1 MKSYRMKFM
10 AILLALLMC
19 VCLVDTRALVADEA
33 NGPVYESGDLT
44 YTFTLQGS
52 WNTGYNASIRI
63 DNHSAESIE
72 DWRFEM
78 EYEGSISNIWN
89 AVIESNA
96 DGKYIIK
103 NAGWNQDIAAG
114 SYVEFGLSG
123 AEAFDKYP
131 SSYKMLTGIAENSS
145 EDFDAVFEITNDW
158 TQGFTGRITITNN
171 TDAMIEDWVLEF
183 DGENEISTLWDG
195 QIVSHESTHYIVKSA
210 DYNQNIPV
218 GGSVSFNFNVDFR
231 SSDAEFTNFAL
242 SSYADLSQI
251 TPPDGGDDTHE
262 PGTFD
267 DIGEAYFK
275 QPTADDIVVD
285 EETGIQYVRNQL
297 LVSAFMGLEKSV
309 MEDICEEIGATIV
322 GYIALSNDFQIE
334 FSDDMT
340 IEDLEIMADYLNSY
354 SFVSNVTLNMSYE
367 IKKDVTTTN
376 DRLYNDGDVWSETN
390 PSGDTWALGI
400 LKVLSAWDQKASFAP
415 VKIGVYD
422 GGFDT
427 THYDLRFTAVENSST
442 DRTLIAHGTHVSGI
456 MAAIHNNHQGIAG
469 VASNDVTAND
479 VQLYA
484 YGFGT
489 ESEGSDM
496 GDKMAYA
503 KLIGNHVKVINV
515 SSGFQDEVA
524 FAASHPEL
532 VGTKNSDNAKKYVNG
547 RAAVL
552 TDFFKK
558 MIASGYDF
566 VICCS
571 AGNSNGY
578 SYIITSGKGSVF
590 GVRTATQD
598 EINDPNITTVSPGG
612 VDAQYNSALT
622 AITDSAINERIIV
635 VGSIKK
641 DTNFTLSDFSDIGT
655 RVDVVAPGENILST
669 VQHDY
674 WSTMYYEFTGT
685 SQASP
690 HVAGIVA
697 LMYQANPSM
706 KGYKVKQFLK
716 DSASSYST
724 GTAAYPIPD
733 AAKCVDYAQNFDT
746 FLTNDVSWPS
756 GTLTGE
762 TKCLAGNLANVSFSA
777 FRTSSGDYNV
787 GTYSAGKYSFS
798 FESDSDGDFVTVLP
812 QGVYD
817 ITVYREGYLPFCIK
831 NVTINPDETTYLGS
845 VMLSTWNPNPRAK
858 YTVQGTIK
866 NAISGDL
873 ESGVTVKFRKGWN
886 NKDGVYV
893 STVTGTVRSTTT
905 DSNGTFSYSL
915 SAGSYTVEISK
926 DGFVT
931 GYYNVISTDKSSVVY
946 HDYDYDYAMVISPVL
961 DDDEYR
967 IVLTWGSTPNDLD
980 SHLTFYVNDVLTSH
994 VYFSNHSASYEGE
1007 TIAVLDLDDTS
1018 SYGPETITITFNPSL
1033 VEGGNHFRYCV
1044 HDYSN
1049 KESTNSTALSMSD
1062 AVVHFYKG
1070 NTLWN
1075 TYFVPKNNVGTVWQ
1089 VFDIDENGIH
1099 TVNGFENESNA
1110 SNVG

>member
-19 VCLVDTRALVADEA
+19 VCLVDTHALVADEA

-52 WNTGYNASIRI
+52 WNSGYNASIRI
-63 DNHSAESIE
+63 DNHSAQAIE

-78 EYEGSISNIWN
+78 EYAGSISNIWN

-171 TDAMIEDWVLEF
+171 TDAVIEDWVLEF

-195 QIVSHESTHYIVKSA
+195 QIVSHEGTHYIVKSA

-251 TPPDGGDDTHE
+251 TPPPSGGDDIHE
-262 PGTFD
+262 PGEFD
-267 DIGEAYFK
+267 DVGEIYIK
-275 QPTADDIVVD
+275 EPSEDDFVFD
-285 EETGIQYVRNQL
+285 EETGLTYVRNQL

-322 GYIALSNDFQIE
+322 GYIELTNDFQIE
-334 FSDDMT
+334 FIDDMT
-340 IEDLEIMADYLNSY
+340 LEDLSIMADYLNSY
-354 SFVSNVTLNMSYE
+354 SFVINVTLNLSCPMGE
-367 IKKDVTTTN
+367 DAVTN
-376 DRLYNDGDVWSETN
+376 DYRYNDGTSWEGSYVADSWNESA
-390 PSGDTWALGI
+390 PAGDTWGLAK
-400 LKVLSAWDQKASFAP
+400 LKVFSAWDYESTFASVRVGIYDTGFAP
-415 VKIGVYD
+415 Y
-422 GGFDT
+422 
-427 THYDLRFTAVENSST
+427 HEDLIYAGLSNNSN
-442 DRTLIAHGTHVSGI
+442 DWDHGTHVAGTI
-456 MAAIHNNHQGIAG
+456 AAIHNNNKGIAG
-469 VASNDVTAND
+469 VASNDATTNKVK
-479 VQLYA
+479 LYA
-484 YGFGT
+484 CGVGTVDRGIMGAKEGFT
-489 ESEGSDM
+489 
-496 GDKMAYA
+496 
-503 KLIGNHVKVINV
+503 KLIGNHVKVINL
-515 SSGFQDEVA
+515 SSHLGTSYTLCIS
-524 FAASHPEL
+524 ASHPEIGEGSQNARNQL
-532 VGTKNSDNAKKYVNG
+532 NALASDMESFLTKFISA
-547 RAAVL
+547 
-552 TDFFKK
+552 
-558 MIASGYDF
+558 GYDF
-566 VICCS
+566 VFCCS
-571 AGNSNGY
+571 AGNCNDKTRIIDNSDNGEY
-578 SYIITSGKGSVF
+578 GLREVTDSDDLSVIPESDIIVG
-590 GVRTATQD
+590 A
-598 EINDPNITTVSPGG
+598 
-612 VDAQYNSALT
+612 DAQYNSVLT
-622 AITDSAINERIIV
+622 AITGDIVKERIIV
-635 VGSIKK
+635 VGNMEKGNS
-641 DTNFTLSDFSDIGT
+641 LASDSCVGS
-655 RVDVVAPGENILST
+655 RVDVVAPGTYILST
-669 VQHDY
+669 VPTSFN
-674 WSTMYYEFTGT
+674 STGYAYKSGT
-685 SQASP
+685 SMATP
-690 HVAGIVA
+690 HITGIVA
-697 LMYQANPSM
+697 LMYQANPELRAH
-706 KGYKVKQFLK
+706 KVKEYLI
-716 DSASSYST
+716 ASSTNPVITGGYS
-724 GTAAYPIPD
+724 YPVPR
-733 AAKCVDYAQNFDT
+733 ANKCVESAQSFST

-756 GTLTGE
+756 GTLTLSTLSG
-762 TKCLAGNLANVSFSA
+762 VSFSA

-798 FESDSDGDFVTVLP
+798 FESDDEGNVYTVLP

-817 ITVYREGYLPFCIK
+817 ITVYKEGYLPFSIK
-831 NVTINPDETTYLGS
+831 NVTINPDETTALGS
-845 VMLSTWNPNPRAK
+845 VSLSAWNSNPRAK
-858 YTVQGTIK
+858 YTVQGTVK
-866 NAISGDL
+866 NAISGNL
-873 ESGVTVKFRKGWN
+873 ESGVTVRFRKGWN
-886 NKDGVYV
+886 NQDSAYV
-893 STVTGTVRSTTT
+893 KTVTGTVQSTTT
-905 DSNGTFSYSL
+905 DSYGKFTYSL
-915 SAGSYTVEISK
+915 SAGAYTVEISK
-926 DGFVT
+926 NGFVT
-931 GYYNVISTDKSSVVY
+931 GYYNVISTDKLKVDSNDR
-946 HDYDYDYAMVISPVL
+946 DYEYTMVISPVL

-967 IVLTWGSTPNDLD
+967 IVLTWGSTPSDLD

-994 VYFSNHSASYEGE
+994 VYFSNHSASYQGE
-1007 TIAVLDLDDTS
+1007 TVAVLDLDDTS

-1099 TVNGFENESNA
+1099 TVNGFDNESNA